1 MNSIDTNS
9 PNRSTSTSCH
19 FTLKNRIKKKRTE
32 SYNLV
37 QFEPSDV
44 SISRSTYSSIKE
56 WVNVDWNLSLRW
68 CAVCSP
74 YMAKHGSVESFCIN
88 STNAIQ
94 VVVFPHQQNKQNQKN
109 GDDMRERENSLMIR
123 SQCFLAA
130 LNPSLNNLLNSRNEV
145 PVGPPNTSIYSG
157 GNLKGAASN
166 PILPGVLLN
175 INPKS
180 IWIRCPS
187 LSKRMLPLCL
197 SLIWSKN
204 VTME

>member
-1 MNSIDTNS
+1 
-9 PNRSTSTSCH
+9 
-19 FTLKNRIKKKRTE
+19 
-32 SYNLV
+32 
-37 QFEPSDV
+37 
-44 SISRSTYSSIKE
+44 
-56 WVNVDWNLSLRW
+56 
-68 CAVCSP
+68 
-74 YMAKHGSVESFCIN
+74 MAKHGNVDPFCIN

-94 VVVFPHQQNKQNQKN
+94 VVVFPHQQNKQNKKG
-109 GDDMRERENSLMIR
+109 GDDMREKERENSLIIR

-130 LNPSLNNLLNSRNEV
+130 SNPSLNNLLNSRNEAPFV
-145 PVGPPNTSIYSG
+145 PPSTSIYSG

-180 IWIRCPS
+180 MWIRCPS

-204 VTME
+204 VTIE